1 MTLYAAIFV
10 SLSVQRYMQKKQ
22 NWGNV
27 RWENIRPLANKSICA
42 CCFSKNVQSFSNFS
56 KHSKIKINIHTVFKI
71 LVVAEYTDRI
81 CVFLQRVAQNRHHK
95 GISIV
100 VVPKKHGIQK
110 HKIYCCSTH
119 PPTKNIQSHTNT
131 KQPWAQLGFFS
142 YY

>member
-100 VVPKKHGIQK
+100 VVPKTRYPKTQDILLLNPPPNKKHTI
-110 HKIYCCSTH
+110 
-119 PPTKNIQSHTNT
+119 SHEH
-131 KQPWAQLGFFS
+131 
-142 YY
+142 